1 MGEIKGNEHQENLD
15 NTDSIIDTMKDKLT
29 ELFSELNK
37 DELEQASLMKINY
50 FSAKFLSQFQL
61 FLAKNTLHY

>member
-1 MGEIKGNEHQENLD
+1 MVKIKGNEHQENLG
-15 NTDSIIDTMKDKLT
+15 NTYSIIDTMKDKLT

-50 FSAKFLSQFQL
+50 FSAKFLS
-61 FLAKNTLHY
+61 